1 MFELYQ
7 YLSDDLKVKLKKM
20 YSTYKLKTE
29 IRTDDEGKTVKL
41 YSIRNLANHVLCYGV
56 DDKYTYDPNDLQ
68 SDIIIEPDSEYLNIF
83 YKTQTY
89 ESKIFFVLQII
100 PYGTPGTHDTRDTY
114 NPELSDFDKWV
125 IIGSKIEYGSMF
137 LNENELTN
145 ILKELGIDDVVI
157 SKTFEKYK
165 RGKRI
170 KY

>member
-1 MFELYQ
+1 
-7 YLSDDLKVKLKKM
+7 M
-20 YSTYKLKTE
+20 YSTYKLETE
-29 IRTDDEGKTVKL
+29 IRTDGEKTVKL

-56 DDKYTYDPNDLQ
+56 DDKYTYDQNDLQ

-89 ESKIFFVLQII
+89 ESKIFSVQQII
-100 PYGTPGTHDTRDTY
+100 PYDTH

-125 IIGSKIEYGSMF
+125 IIGSKFEYGSMF

-157 SKTFEKYK
+157 SNTFEKYK
-165 RGKRI
+165 REKE
-170 KY
+170 